1 MTIENAIK
9 SYCKSCPNIGFII
22 PTDTEGYWNI
32 NVLFINPDGMED
44 ETQFDILPAYFDY
57 GIGKCPELAQI
68 LLTMVSDYLEC
79 SSKILK
85 KRRRTHGS
93 KI

>member
-57 GIGKCPELAQI
+57 GIGKCPELAKLWKDFCHDNHFRQNSVTQI
-68 LLTMVSDYLEC
+68 N
-79 SSKILK
+79 I
-85 KRRRTHGS
+85 GGGW
-93 KI
+93 